1 MRQINITA
9 IKNAT
14 VEENLR
20 ELNYSSSLCS
30 RLRKK
35 MGLILVNETSVKI
48 VDQINAGDIITISLD
63 DIEKNAVKPANI
75 PIKIVYEDE
84 DLAVIDKQAG
94 LAVINTRSHYGLS
107 LENALANIWGDF
119 VYRPV
124 NRLDRDTSGLMI
136 VAKNQLAH
144 SILNKAHI
152 ERHYIA
158 LAEGTLFGEGVIEV
172 PIDRVE
178 DSIIKR
184 CVKEGGKYAKTYYR
198 VIKNY
203 SNYTQVELV
212 LETGRTHQIRVHMA
226 HIGHPLLCDGIYNQ
240 NAKDII
246 LDNGFLLNRQALH
259 SSYIRFEHPI
269 IKKEIELK
277 SKPDFID

>member
-1 MRQINITA
+1 MRQINIKA

-20 ELNYSSSLCS
+20 ELKYSSSLCS

-35 MGLILVNETSVKI
+35 MGLILVNNLPVKI
-48 VDQINAGDIITISLD
+48 VDKIKAGDTITITLD
-63 DIEKNAVKPANI
+63 DQAKNHVKKADI
-75 PIKIVYEDE
+75 PIKIVYEDD

-94 LAVINTRSHYGLS
+94 LAVINTRSHYGSS

-144 SILNKAHI
+144 SILNYAHI
-152 ERHYIA
+152 QRRYIA
-158 LAEGTLFGEGVIEV
+158 LVEGKLEGEGVIEA
-172 PIDRVE
+172 PIDRE
-178 DSIIKR
+178 DNSIIKR
-184 CVKEGGKYAKTYYR
+184 CVKETGKYAKTKYK

-203 SNYTQVELV
+203 STYTEVELE

-226 HIGHPLLCDGIYNQ
+226 HIGHPLLCDGIYNE

-246 LDNGFLLNRQALH
+246 LDNGFNLNRQALH
-259 SSYIRFEHPI
+259 SAYIRFEHPI
-269 IKKEIELK
+269 LGKVIELK